1 MLMRIQAKKSAADR
15 SLRRERQL
23 WHDVYRN
30 SPSLGCLTCPER
42 SLCGGVCVAAPYFDC
57 LTYCCGNAV
66 GCTSICRANPKLFAR
81 RLWEI
86 NGFALDNVPRGPVLP
101 APDLPRVGSVV
112 FHGNSRAEAAK
123 LGVAALPLSTMFNR
137 RDGCPRYGSPA
148 ELRDAFCLT
157 PDTPIMLTGTE
168 DDPPLERWWELGVS
182 RRAAIIRAMRAAGV
196 GLTTTPNY
204 SLIVNAP
211 RWDDLY
217 AMKRIALVHAEFL
230 AEGMPAALHVNGRT
244 DTDFRRWAEFI
255 AVREEITHVA
265 YEFTT
270 GTGRARRRNQHAIWL
285 AGLAADVGRPLHLI
299 MRGGFDL
306 LGTLVTRFSGITVL
320 ETDSFMRTMK
330 RRRAMLAE
338 NGQLSW
344 RASPTRAGTPLDTLY
359 AGNVEAVQTSVE
371 NLMMVEP
378 VASIARRA

>member
-1 MLMRIQAKKSAADR
+1 MLMRIQGENTVADR

-23 WHDVYRN
+23 WHDARRN

-42 SLCGGVCVAAPYFDC
+42 KLCGGVCVAAPYFDC
-57 LTYCCGNAV
+57 LTYCCGNAA
-66 GCTSICRANPKLFAR
+66 GCTSICRSNPELFAR

-86 NGFALDNVPRGPVLP
+86 DGFALDNVPRGPVLP
-101 APDLPRVGSVV
+101 APDLPFVGSVL
-112 FHGNSRAEAAK
+112 FHGSSREEPAR

-137 RDGCPRYGSPA
+137 RDGDPRCDSPA
-148 ELRDAFCLT
+148 ALRDAFQLT

-168 DDPPLERWWELGVS
+168 DDPPLERWWELGAS
-182 RRAAIIRAMRAAGV
+182 RRTTIIRAMRAAGV
-196 GLTTTPNY
+196 SLTTTPNY

-217 AMKRIALVHAEFL
+217 AMKRIGLVHAEFI

-255 AVREEITHVA
+255 AARDEITHVA

-270 GTGRARRRNQHAIWL
+270 GTGRALRRDQHAIWL
-285 AGLAADVGRPLHLI
+285 TGLAGEVGRPLHLI
-299 MRGGFDL
+299 VRGGFDL
-306 LGTLVTRFSGITVL
+306 LGTLATRFAGITVL

-330 RRRAMLAE
+330 RRRAVLTN
-338 NGQLSW
+338 NGQLNW
-344 RASPTRAGTPLDTLY
+344 GASPTKAGAPLDALY
-359 AGNVEAVQTSVE
+359 AANVEVMKKFVE
-371 NLMMVEP
+371 NLLMVKP
-378 VASIARRA
+378 TASAARRA